1 MKSIAKRREE
11 LKAQQEARRKAI
23 RDARAVEI
31 VSIPILL
38 TNGVTAISVP
48 NIPSNSN
55 IINVGKEL
63 ALELG
68 DTFLKQ
74 FPKQTLTNEEKME
87 LREDGFQ
94 PLRSSNIAGVALR
107 GEDLLLRFHSG
118 ETYIYPNKAGFYQG
132 FNEALSPGRFLWNTI
147 RFARGYRKI

>member
-74 FPKQTLTNEEKME
+74 YPKQTLTNEERME
-87 LREDGFQ
+87 LREEGFQ